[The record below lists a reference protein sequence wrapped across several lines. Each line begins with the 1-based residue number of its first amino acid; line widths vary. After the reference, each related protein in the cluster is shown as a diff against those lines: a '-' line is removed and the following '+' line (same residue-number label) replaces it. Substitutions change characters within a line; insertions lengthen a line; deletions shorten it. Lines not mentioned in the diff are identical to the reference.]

1 MNAANTDFNKVLFME
16 VSSCKNDIECNF
28 IAEKD
33 IGIEVKKYNT
43 RKNKKGFCN
52 ISVAAVCQP
61 KDITKLNQSNY
72 SLDDENKLPVSLIYK
87 S

>member
-33 IGIEVKKYNT
+33 IGIEVKNT
-43 RKNKKGFCN
+43 IHERTKKGF
-52 ISVAAVCQP
+52 VTYQ
-61 KDITKLNQSNY
+61 
-72 SLDDENKLPVSLIYK
+72 
-87 S
+87 